1 MRMLLFFVL
10 SGALALALLGCAGE
24 GEFAAFEGKP
34 EGGGSSTLVSSVSST
49 VVSVSP
55 SQGSSTMSATVVLCS
70 NGECESWHVEKGH

>member
-10 SGALALALLGCAGE
+10 SGTLALALLGCAGE
-24 GEFAAFEGKP
+24 GKFAVFEGKP
-34 EGGGSSTLVSSVSST
+34 EGGSSSTLVSSVSST

>member
-10 SGALALALLGCAGE
+10 SGTLALALLGCAE
-24 GEFAAFEGKP
+24 EERLATFAGKP
-34 EGGGSSTLVSSVSST
+34 EEGSSSTLVSSVSST